1 MKQSFLAGSTAAL
14 ALFAGTT
21 AFADV
26 TPEEVWENWQAM
38 LTSSGQTVTTTDV
51 SRDGDT
57 LVVSGLTLS
66 YEKDGASFSASIDEL
81 DFTDNNDGTVDV
93 TLSDSYPMLI
103 KAPAA
108 AGVEGSKPTDMKIT
122 ISQPELVL
130 TASGTTDDMTYDVDA
145 PTVVAKVEAINGTDS
160 SVNDLTLEATL
171 TNVVGS
177 YKVAGPAEKKQIAS
191 DFTTEKVAFV
201 VSGKDPEKKTDFSMT
216 GSVDGLAGK
225 SAVTMVDMKDMAA
238 ALAAGFAMNSTF
250 SYTASSFDA
259 TATTE
264 GKPIHVT
271 GTSGEGGLTMAMDA
285 THLQYGGS
293 AKAAKFSMTSP
304 DIPFPQVDLGYDEAS
319 FNLDIPTAKSD
330 TPSDFAFLTKLVGF
344 NVSEP
349 IWGMVDPTGALPH
362 DGATLIIDA
371 KGKTTLKS
379 DLFSEMEQGAMGS
392 APPPELNALDLNEIK
407 VSIAG
412 AELTGNGAL
421 TFDNTDMTTFDGVPA
436 PTGKIDLKLTG
447 ANTLLDKIVA
457 MGYLTQDDAMG
468 YKMMAGMFTNSA
480 PDKDELTSA
489 LEFKDK
495 GFYAN
500 GQRLK

>member
-14 ALFAGTT
+14 ALFAGTA

-38 LTSSGQTVTTTDV
+38 LTSSGQTVTTSDV

-66 YEKDGASFSASIDEL
+66 YEKDGGSFSASIDEL
-81 DFTDNNDGTVDV
+81 DFTENDDGSVDV
-93 TLSDSYPMLI
+93 TMSDSYPMLI

-108 AGVEGSKPTDMKIT
+108 PGVEGGKPTDMKIT
-122 ISQPELVL
+122 ITQPEFLL
-130 TASGTTDDMTYDVDA
+130 TASGSVDNMQYDIDA
-145 PTVVAKVEAINGTDS
+145 PTVIAKVEAINGADA
-160 SVNDLTLEATL
+160 SVNDLTIEATL
-171 TNVVGS
+171 TKVIGT
-177 YKVAGPAEKKQIAS
+177 YTVAGPADKKQVTSEFTADKV
-191 DFTTEKVAFV
+191 DFTA
-201 VSGKDPEKKTDFSMT
+201 SGKEPEKQTDFSMT
-216 GSVDGLAGK
+216 GTIAGLSGK
-225 SAVTMVDMKDMAA
+225 SGVTMVDMKDMAA

-250 SYTASSFDA
+250 NYTSSNFDV

-264 GKPIHVT
+264 GKPTHIT
-271 GTSGEGGLTMAMDA
+271 ASSAEGGLTVALDA
-285 THLQYGGS
+285 THLQYAGN
-293 AKAAKFSMTSP
+293 AKTAKVSLSSP

-319 FNLDIPTAKSD
+319 FNFDIPTAKSD
-330 TPSDFAFLTKLVGF
+330 APSDFAFLTKLVGF

-392 APPPELNALDLNEIK
+392 APPPELNALNLDEIK

-421 TFDNTDMTTFDGVPA
+421 TFDNTDMTTFDGVPL

>member
-38 LTSSGQTVTTTDV
+38 LIASGQTVTTADV

-66 YEKDGASFSASIDEL
+66 SEKDGSSFSASIDEL

-93 TLSDSYPMLI
+93 TMSDSYPMLL
-103 KAPAA
+103 KTPAV
-108 AGVEGSKPTDMKIT
+108 AGVEGSKPTDLKIT

-130 TASGTTDDMTYDVDA
+130 TASGSTDDMQYDIDA
-145 PTVVAKVEAINGTDS
+145 PTVVAKVEAINGTDAE
-160 SVNDLTLEATL
+160 VNDLTIEATM
-171 TNVVGS
+171 TNVVGT
-177 YKVAGPAEKKQIAS
+177 YTVAGPAEKKQVTS
-191 DFTTEKVAFV
+191 DFTTEKVDFTAT
-201 VSGKDPEKKTDFSMT
+201 GTDPETKTDFSMT
-216 GSVDGLAGK
+216 GAVAGLAGK
-225 SAVTMVDMKDMAA
+225 SSMTMVDMQDMVA
-238 ALAAGFAMNSTF
+238 ALAAGFAMTSNI
-250 SYTASSFDA
+250 SYTSASFNVTS
-259 TATTE
+259 TTE
-264 GKPIHVT
+264 GKPTNVT
-271 GTSGEGGLTMAMDA
+271 ASTAEGGLTVGMDA
-285 THLQYGGS
+285 THMQYGGS
-293 AKAAKFSMTSP
+293 AKTAKVSISSP

-319 FNLDIPTAKSD
+319 FNLDMPVSKSD
-330 TPSDFAFLTKLVGF
+330 APSDFAFLTKLVGF

-371 KGKTTLKS
+371 KGKATMKS
-379 DLFSEMEQGAMGS
+379 DLFSELEQGS

-407 VSIAG
+407 LSIAG

-447 ANTLLDKIVA
+447 ANTLLDKIVS
-457 MGYLTQDDAMG
+457 MGYLSQDDVMG
-468 YKMMAGMFTNSA
+468 YKMMAGMFSNSA